1 MLTFLPALILLLL
14 HGPSNFE
21 RTIGQAGPQA
31 DIGARASATPAFV
44 ARHNRAWIAELLSRI
59 PNEAFLAALE
69 LDVTQAPA
77 ALPAA
82 PSGIVFPYREPAS
95 QLRAKSVQ
103 RDRDGPISA

>member
-59 PNEAFLAALE
+59 PNDAFLAALGMADTAE
-69 LDVTQAPA
+69 PTQASTAPA
-77 ALPAA
+77 AEVPAYRSPALPIR
-82 PSGIVFPYREPAS
+82 SGG
-95 QLRAKSVQ
+95 VQ
-103 RDRDGPISA
+103 RDRDGPVPA